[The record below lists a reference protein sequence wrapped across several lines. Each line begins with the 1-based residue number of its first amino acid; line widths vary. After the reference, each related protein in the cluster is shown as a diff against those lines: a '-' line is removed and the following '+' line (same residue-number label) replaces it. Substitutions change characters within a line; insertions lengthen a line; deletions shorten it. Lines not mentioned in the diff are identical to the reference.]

1 MSGPTRARMTIRVR
15 LTAMFGGL
23 FLLAGIVLLGVTYF
37 LVSTNLPEER
47 QVITKSGFLPDGAG
61 GVMPTLGEMTQVREV
76 QQGVLGAVLTQGA
89 LALVVVGAAAI
100 AFGWLLAGRLLQ
112 PLQRVTETARRI
124 AHAPAA
130 DRGLHERIGLTGP
143 RDEVAELA
151 DTFDLML
158 ERLDAS
164 FDGQRR
170 FIADASHE
178 LRTPLTLNR
187 ALLEVAVHRRN
198 ASAEVRQLGETLLEV
213 NARHE
218 RLIEGLL
225 MLARSD
231 AEIADRAYLDVAD
244 IAEHVAVAV
253 PREGVGLT
261 VRLDEAPAIG
271 DTVLL
276 ERLVQNL
283 VENAVR
289 HNLPEGGRVE
299 VVAGTSAQGSAFL
312 TVANTGPVVPA
323 YEIPSLFTPFHR
335 RNKSRLHAP
344 GAGLGLSIVRS
355 IVQAHG
361 ARLRTVPGEAGGLV
375 HIVEFPPV
383 PDALRGLGAEGGVVV
398 DSGAPARE
406 ERPVVAHGE
415 ERGA

>member
-1 MSGPTRARMTIRVR
+1 MRSPLHARMTIRMR
-15 LTAMFGGL
+15 LTAVFGGL
-23 FLLAGIVLLGVTYF
+23 FVLAGVVLLVVTYA
-37 LVSTNLPEER
+37 LVAANLPR
-47 QVITKSGFLPDGAG
+47 DQKVITKSGFLTDGAG
-61 GVMPTLGEMTQVREV
+61 GMVPQVQEFR
-76 QQGVLGAVLTQGA
+76 QLQAAQNDVLGSLLTQGA
-89 LALVVVGAAAI
+89 IALVIVGTAAV
-100 AFGWLLAGRLLQ
+100 AFGWLLAGRVLQ

-198 ASAEVRQLGETLLEV
+198 ASAEVRQLGETLLEI

-225 MLARSD
+225 LLARSD
-231 AEIADRAYLDVAD
+231 AEIAERAYLDVAD
-244 IAEHVAVAV
+244 IAEHVAVCV
-253 PREGVGLT
+253 PREGVGLE

-271 DTVLL
+271 DAVLL

-299 VVAGTSAQGSAFL
+299 VVTGTGPEGAAYLSVS
-312 TVANTGPVVPA
+312 NTGPVVPA
-323 YEIPSLFTPFHR
+323 YEIPALFTPFHR

-355 IVQAHG
+355 LVQAHG
-361 ARLRTVPGEAGGLV
+361 ARLRTVPGGSGGLV
-375 HIVEFPPV
+375 HTVVFPPV
-383 PDALRGLGAEGGVVV
+383 PGALRGSAAERGVVV
-398 DSGAPARE
+398 DPGAPAGE
-406 ERPVVAHGE
+406 ERTVVAHGKE
-415 ERGA
+415 GRA